1 MRNDV
6 FFLTAVL
13 TVFSLNTFAQ
23 LFVNNAGYVGINYS
37 APQYNLDLLGT
48 VRFLSNGWGGMQ
60 FNNSGWGDVATLHPN
75 EDWVGCLGTHTKR
88 FNELNVYHVRYL
100 QLTNT
105 SDQRLKKNIQD
116 IQSPLSKILGVRGV
130 QFDYVDD
137 FFKVENPEVKT
148 QLVENYKNK
157 IGFVA
162 QEIIEVFPGLVFHDP
177 VSDEYS
183 VDYVS
188 IIPVL
193 VEAIKEQQAQIEE
206 LRKLILTKK

>member
-1 MRNDV
+1 
-6 FFLTAVL
+6 
-13 TVFSLNTFAQ
+13 
-23 LFVNNAGYVGINYS
+23 
-37 APQYNLDLLGT
+37 
-48 VRFLSNGWGGMQ
+48 
-60 FNNSGWGDVATLHPN
+60 
-75 EDWVGCLGTHTKR
+75 
-88 FNELNVYHVRYL
+88 
-100 QLTNT
+100 
-105 SDQRLKKNIQD
+105 
-116 IQSPLSKILGVRGV
+116 
-130 QFDYVDD
+130 
-137 FFKVENPEVKT
+137 VENPEVKT